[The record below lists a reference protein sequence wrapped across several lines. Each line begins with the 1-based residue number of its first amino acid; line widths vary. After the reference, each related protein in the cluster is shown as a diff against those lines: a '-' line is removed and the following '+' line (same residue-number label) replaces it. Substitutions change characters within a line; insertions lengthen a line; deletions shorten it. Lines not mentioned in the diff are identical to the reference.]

1 MSLYSRDPSER
12 NRIQNNNNDLQAYTS
27 VGYRAMYHK
36 TNDSIGIAT
45 RGAKSKQIFSF
56 GAGSNLGEAR
66 LRAVAETV
74 MRELDNGKS
83 PNDAKEWIDEQLD
96 SDS

>member
-12 NRIQNNNNDLQAYTS
+12 NRIQSTNNDLQAYTS
-27 VGYRAMYHK
+27 VGYRAMYYK

-45 RGAKSKQIFSF
+45 RGGKSKQIFSF

-66 LRAVAETV
+66 LRAFADTV